1 MSQGVSEMIPSG
13 FIPQVVCFLTVF
25 CFVTSRIREHM
36 SIINR
41 NSQDAFPRVGGMQ
54 DYCPRVG
61 PTSLSPGGS

>member
-54 DYCPRVG
+54 DIG
-61 PTSLSPGGS
+61 ATALEWGQHL